1 MGGEHSR
8 DFIFEECSFGRETR
22 ARDNR
27 VAPALSRCK
36 RCNALWSID
45 LLAPLPLQL
54 RCVSIFSS
62 DRPIPWD
69 SPITMV
75 AALPSSFL
83 YFFFLSVIAC
93 SSIFRVRSS
102 YLAFVKRCFWC
113 LFIAKDFVENLTRSR
128 RWLLS
133 SFFQDG
139 SLPRIN
145 RTNPSRASR
154 RLRDWISLERFEKKT
169 LSIR

>member
-1 MGGEHSR
+1 MGGEHSK

-54 RCVSIFSS
+54 RYVSIFSS

-102 YLAFVKRCFWC
+102 YLAFVKRLLLMSFHRERLCR
-113 LFIAKDFVENLTRSR
+113 ESRS
-128 RWLLS
+128 
-133 SFFQDG
+133 F
-139 SLPRIN
+139 
-145 RTNPSRASR
+145 
-154 RLRDWISLERFEKKT
+154 KT
-169 LSIR
+169 LITFFFFPRWILATN